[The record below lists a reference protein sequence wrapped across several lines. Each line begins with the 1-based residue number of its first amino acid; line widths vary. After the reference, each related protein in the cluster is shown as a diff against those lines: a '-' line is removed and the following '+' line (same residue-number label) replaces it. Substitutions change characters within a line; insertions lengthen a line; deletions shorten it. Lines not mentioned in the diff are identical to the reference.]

1 MKMPFAFAC
10 ALIVAASTVAWAKE
24 AKDEKKAPEPINKVC
39 PVEGGE
45 VDAAV
50 NTEHKGK
57 TIGFCCESCID
68 TFKKEPAKYMAIVDR
83 DLEKSKKDA
92 KKGEGEKKEA
102 ELNAKCP
109 ISDDDADKT
118 ITKDY
123 KGRTIAFCCDG
134 CVEDFDKDPK
144 KYVAKLEKQEK
155 DAKKADKKQS

>member
-10 ALIVAASTVAWAKE
+10 ALVVASCVACAKE
-24 AKDEKKAPEPINKVC
+24 SKDEKKGPEPINKVC
-39 PVEGGE
+39 PVEGGD

-68 TFKKEPAKYMAIVDR
+68 GFKKDPVKYMAIVDKE
-83 DLEKSKKDA
+83 LAKAPPKKED
-92 KKGEGEKKEA
+92 GSGEKKEA

-109 ISDDDADKT
+109 VTDDDADKS
-118 ITKDY
+118 ITKEY

-144 KYVAKLEKQEK
+144 KYIAKLEKQEK
-155 DAKKADKKQS
+155 DAKKGEKPAEK